1 MAITYRMRDEDPEQI
16 EQRERKGNK
25 TAMDLTP
32 RNEKNLNKRI
42 KMDPFT
48 GGDQLDEIIKEQRKL
63 KKKMK
68 GENA

>member
-1 MAITYRMRDEDPEQI
+1 MRNNDPDDI
-16 EQRERKGNK
+16 IERKRKGDK